1 MDGAA
6 AANDRQSVRQ
16 FMPQYVQVQQGG
28 CEQPAAAQH
37 HPHGSAHQGV
47 PYGNGEEDIEATGG
61 MGQLVAQGHGRDQ
74 GQRKQ
79 DKGGYGMPDEPGSA
93 REIHEGKFLA
103 FVLPVF
109 GGYLGRGKFLSQAS
123 RLHCR
128 IMSPRLAADL
138 GFRAVSAYRR
148 QSWCGGVCL
157 GALGMRCEVWNQ
169 HKGT

>member
-47 PYGNGEEDIEATGG
+47 PYGNGEEDIEAAGG

-109 GGYLGRGKFLSQAS
+109 GGYLG
-123 RLHCR
+123 
-128 IMSPRLAADL
+128 
-138 GFRAVSAYRR
+138 AVSFVPGVPVASPHHVAEACRGSWFPGGFCIPAPVLARR
-148 QSWCGGVCL
+148 CVSGGL
-157 GALGMRCEVWNQ
+157 GHAV
-169 HKGT
+169 